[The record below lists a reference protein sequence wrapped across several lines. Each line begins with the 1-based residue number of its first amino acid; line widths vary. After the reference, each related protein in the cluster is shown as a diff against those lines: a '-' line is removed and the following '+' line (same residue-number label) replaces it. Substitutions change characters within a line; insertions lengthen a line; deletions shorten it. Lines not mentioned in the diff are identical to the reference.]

1 MTTNKPESRCQ
12 LDRRHTVIDFVAK
25 IVEKAF
31 HNNSNPAKV
40 DRNCKRIYKEIG
52 IKSKA
57 VLLEHSIAQSIS
69 VYVAIQNRLAMDES

>member
-1 MTTNKPESRCQ
+1 MTGIVKE
-12 LDRRHTVIDFVAK
+12 FVRK
-25 IVEKAF
+25 
-31 HNNSNPAKV
+31 
-40 DRNCKRIYKEIG
+40 IG

>member
-1 MTTNKPESRCQ
+1 MTTNKPESRCK

-25 IVEKAF
+25 IVEKAY
-31 HNNSNPAKV
+31 NSNPAKV